1 MRIIIDFLKSCKF
14 SVNIN
19 NYVPCIFY
27 FLYVS
32 FNIYYIY
39 ISCGCYIFYLV
50 LF

>member
-1 MRIIIDFLKSCKF
+1 MRIIIDFLKSSKF

-19 NYVPCIFY
+19 MFRAFLI